1 MSANRHR
8 IYYKT
13 ACKELTEMAEIR
25 YIGIIN
31 AEPPRDLSGLAS
43 HESGEIERS
52 LPMRFVRPINNLA
65 LIVTLVAITSGLTG
79 CFSSNPK
86 DVEAFLKPHQANIT
100 TDKYILQPP
109 DEIEIH
115 CARIPELN
123 MQRQRIRPD
132 GRVSF
137 ENIGEF
143 MAAGK
148 TPAELAALMQKQI
161 STLYTL
167 VGDQPIEVRI
177 MAYQSK
183 VYYVLGQVNAPGP
196 KIYSGRDTV
205 LTALAAAQP
214 NPMAWLDRIQVI
226 RPSAD
231 ISVRPKIFEIN
242 FDRMSAHGNT
252 INNVLLQEGD
262 VIFVPPTV
270 LAAIA
275 MKIEEFIRPIA
286 RAFTGVNLVENG
298 PSSPYVG
305 GDNYGGDNYR

>member
-1 MSANRHR
+1 
-8 IYYKT
+8 
-13 ACKELTEMAEIR
+13 
-25 YIGIIN
+25 
-31 AEPPRDLSGLAS
+31 
-43 HESGEIERS
+43 
-52 LPMRFVRPINNLA
+52 MRFVRPINNLVMM
-65 LIVTLVAITSGLTG
+65 VTLVVIAGGLSG

-86 DVEAFLKPHQANIT
+86 DVAAFLKPNQANVT

-123 MQRQRIRPD
+123 MQKQRIRPD

-148 TPAELAALMQKQI
+148 TPAELAASMQKQI
-161 STLYTL
+161 ATLYTL

-177 MAYQSK
+177 MAFQSK
-183 VYYVLGQVNAPGP
+183 VYYVLGQVNSPGP
-196 KIYSGRDTV
+196 KLYSGRDTV
-205 LTALAAAQP
+205 LTAIASAQP

-231 ISVRPKIFEIN
+231 ASVKPKIFEVN

-262 VIFVPPTV
+262 VIYVPPTV

-286 RAFTGVNLVENG
+286 RAFSGANIISNG
-298 PSSPYVG
+298 PNSPYVG
-305 GDNYGGDNYR
+305 GTNVNN

>member
-1 MSANRHR
+1 MV
-8 IYYKT
+8 
-13 ACKELTEMAEIR
+13 LTEYNRA
-25 YIGIIN
+25 IN
-31 AEPPRDLSGLAS
+31 AEPANHKL
-43 HESGEIERS
+43 GETERS
-52 LPMRFVRPINNLA
+52 LPMKFVRPIINLLVVVTLA
-65 LIVTLVAITSGLTG
+65 LTAVVLTG

-86 DVEAFLKPHQANIT
+86 DIEAFLKPHQVNVT
-100 TDKYILQPP
+100 TDKYVLQPP

-115 CARIPELN
+115 CTRIPELN
-123 MQRQRIRPD
+123 MQKQRIRPD
-132 GRVSF
+132 GKVSF

-148 TPAELAALMQKQI
+148 TPAELASAMQKQI

-177 MAYQSK
+177 MAFQSK

-196 KIYSGRDTV
+196 KLYSGRDTV

-231 ISVRPKIFEIN
+231 MSVKAKIFEVN
-242 FDRMSAHGNT
+242 FDRMSAHGET
-252 INNVLLQEGD
+252 TKNVLLQEGD
-262 VIFVPPTV
+262 VIYVPPTV

-286 RAFTGVNLVENG
+286 RAFTGANIVQNG
-298 PSSPYVG
+298 TNSAYVG
-305 GDNYGGDNYR
+305 GNNANY